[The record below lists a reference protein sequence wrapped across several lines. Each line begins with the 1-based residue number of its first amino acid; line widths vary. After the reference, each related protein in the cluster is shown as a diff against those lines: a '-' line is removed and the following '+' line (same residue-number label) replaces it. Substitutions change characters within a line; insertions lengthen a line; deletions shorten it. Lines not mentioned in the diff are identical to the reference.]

1 MPTTTVRAADS
12 AEAMDEVIARLGP
25 DALILSTV
33 KKNGMV
39 EITATTDPVPPRLP
53 KAERETVEAPSDV
66 ADTIPDEVLPA
77 PEEPSVEAPTQSDS
91 DKVVPI
97 SAHRDKVTAEP
108 APKPESKGKTAN
120 FGKLFSSRMNPAAT
134 PAPMALSEGKAEAR
148 NPVDRVSLASPDDV
162 LRADR
167 LVLVGQI
174 GAGKSVLALQIA
186 AQEAQKGRDVQV
198 SFVGASHA
206 DGAFLA
212 TKARILGCPVGHA
225 DLDSIRRAPRSGMLE
240 IIVISGRAPLSEAA
254 IDALVEQDNSRVV
267 LVLPFGLRRR
277 AIIGQAGTYRALDPV
292 VALSRRAGDDL
303 EAEDLTYLADAGLPL
318 TWISATKSVVH
329 ALTAVERDWLAE
341 QLPPEIPAQVR
352 SLYAQEPSDGGQS

>member
-1 MPTTTVRAADS
+1 
-12 AEAMDEVIARLGP
+12 
-25 DALILSTV
+25 
-33 KKNGMV
+33 
-39 EITATTDPVPPRLP
+39 
-53 KAERETVEAPSDV
+53 
-66 ADTIPDEVLPA
+66 
-77 PEEPSVEAPTQSDS
+77 
-91 DKVVPI
+91 
-97 SAHRDKVTAEP
+97 
-108 APKPESKGKTAN
+108 
-120 FGKLFSSRMNPAAT
+120 
-134 PAPMALSEGKAEAR
+134 
-148 NPVDRVSLASPDDV
+148 
-162 LRADR
+162 
-167 LVLVGQI
+167 
-174 GAGKSVLALQIA
+174 
-186 AQEAQKGRDVQV
+186 
-198 SFVGASHA
+198 
-206 DGAFLA
+206 
-212 TKARILGCPVGHA
+212 
-225 DLDSIRRAPRSGMLE
+225 MLE

>member
-53 KAERETVEAPSDV
+53 KAERTKLEEPAEDAAESGADV
-66 ADTIPDEVLPA
+66 PA
-77 PEEPSVEAPTQSDS
+77 PAPVVEPDVTPDS

-97 SAHRDKVTAEP
+97 AAHRDKTAAEP
-108 APKPESKGKTAN
+108 APKSEGKGKMAS
-120 FGKLFSSRMNPAAT
+120 FGKLFSSRMNPSFE
-134 PAPMALSEGKAEAR
+134 PAPVALSEGKAEAR
-148 NPVDRVSLASPDDV
+148 NPVDRVTLASPDDV

-167 LVLVGQI
+167 LVIVGQI
-174 GAGKSVLALQIA
+174 GAGKSVLALQLA

-212 TKARILGCPVGHA
+212 TKARILGCPIGHA